1 MGRVGSG
8 WIIASF
14 RTSLFY
20 KLLHVTVAV
29 LINNGQGW
37 ELIVSH
43 QMYVEYMHQL
53 KKKYIAIPRELNI

>member
-29 LINNGQGW
+29 LINTGQGW

-53 KKKYIAIPRELNI
+53 KKNILRYPEN